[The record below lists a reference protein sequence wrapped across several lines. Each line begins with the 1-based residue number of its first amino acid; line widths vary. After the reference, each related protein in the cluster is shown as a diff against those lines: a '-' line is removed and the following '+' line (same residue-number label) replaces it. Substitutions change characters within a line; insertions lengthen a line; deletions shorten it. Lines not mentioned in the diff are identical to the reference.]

1 MSLTQRIA
9 LRAQAGT
16 NSSVGV
22 FYRYSWD

>member
-1 MSLTQRIA
+1 MSVTERIA

-22 FYRYSWD
+22 FYRYFWD